1 MGELSFQQA
10 IRSSEGH
17 NDNAALQR
25 LGKRPQ
31 LKVSLSDRPKRGLH
45 VMWLTRRAAKLW
57 LHVNGGLLHNV
68 DGELIESYNSLNDYT
83 EHD

>member
-1 MGELSFQQA
+1 
-10 IRSSEGH
+10 
-17 NDNAALQR
+17 
-25 LGKRPQ
+25 
-31 LKVSLSDRPKRGLH
+31 
-45 VMWLTRRAAKLW
+45 MWLTRRAAKLW